1 MRALLV
7 GEHSSLDAGEKL
19 GEVEAVHVLHD
30 QVGVGAIGLE
40 IEDGHDVGVGEEAGG
55 ACLRERLVDGR
66 RGDAAWADAAEE
78 RHALDGDATLEA
90 SVPAGADRAEAAL
103 AAS

>member
-78 RHALDGDATLEA
+78 WHALDGNATLEA